1 MEINILFQMSEL
13 LVLTVHR
20 SIEKSKVVV
29 VFRNSGHWA
38 AHEKWFINNT
48 PLKVEVEYTYL
59 GIVFSMRLRKTRTQ
73 NYLATKAK
81 TAFIRIGRSFKNIP
95 ILLYGAEIWG
105 MSGKHHSY

>member
-1 MEINILFQMSEL
+1 MELNIVFQMSEL

-20 SIEKSKVVV
+20 STEKSKVVV
-29 VFRNSGHWA
+29 FRNSDHWA
-38 AHEKWFINNT
+38 AHEKWFINIT

-59 GIVFSMRLRKTRTQ
+59 SIVFSMRLRKIRTQ
-73 NYLATKAK
+73 NSLATKAK
-81 TAFIRIGRSFKNIP
+81 TAFIRIGRSLKNVP